1 MDDGVPR
8 IAGRK
13 QHSEAWPTSAGL
25 VRQLASI
32 HPAGQADVGKKQ
44 RNLRLPPQYLQCRR
58 PARRFGHAVRSEEH
72 TSELQSLMRITYA
85 VFCLNTRQL
94 LKHFCYAL
102 LDTQTSPIQTNSSR

>member
-13 QHSEAWPTSAGL
+13 QHPEAWPTSAGL

-44 RNLRLPPQYLQCRR
+44 RNIRLPLQYLQCRR
-58 PARRFGHAVRSEEH
+58 PVRRFEHAVPQLAQDFDGMLTHGFIVLDDRSEEH
-72 TSELQSLMRITYA
+72 TSELQSLMRISYA
-85 VFCLNTRQL
+85 
-94 LKHFCYAL
+94 
-102 LDTQTSPIQTNSSR
+102 